1 MFGRKTRHQ
10 RTQAPAIKAAPAA
23 KRAPATKFAAAAAR
37 RPGLRGW
44 RGRGQGE
51 AVYVTAADEWRGT
64 SVQVCGLWPFVG
76 GSGTPILGVP
86 IGVHTDTGAPFGADP
101 ISWFMHGMINNPSMF
116 VLGLPHYG
124 KSTLVRHIVLGL
136 AGRSINPLIL
146 GDLKPDYVDLIEAL
160 GGQVISL
167 GPGRGHLNVL
177 DPGEATGAAARL
189 LASAEEHR
197 ANADRALNDPDGD
210 QAAAAQSLAAAV
222 KAEKLAEQLMADS
235 HNRRL
240 NMITALITIVRNA
253 KPSAHEE
260 SLIDRALHILDERL
274 DRVPLIGDLI
284 EVIKDAPDELR
295 AIALDR
301 GDMSRYLDATDQLRQ
316 SLYSLNGSGRFADMF
331 SQPTDQPMDLT
342 KPVVFDLSGIS
353 DTQRDIQAACLLA
366 CWSTGFATVQVAHT
380 LADAGLE
387 PRRNY
392 FVVMDELW
400 RALRSGEGMV
410 DRVDSLTRLN
420 RTEGV
425 GQAMITHT
433 MSDLEALPT
442 EAERMKARGFV
453 ERSGMVVCGALPGA
467 EMEKLSKAVTLSR
480 AEQARLI
487 SWADPGSWT
496 DVGGSRKRVRP
507 GLGKFL
513 FKVGGRPGIPVALK
527 LTSVEERLHDTNK
540 RWTLNR
546 GNGEGES

>member
-1 MFGRKTRHQ
+1 MFASLINYTNKHKHTPAGTR
-10 RTQAPAIKAAPAA
+10 TLPAA
-23 KRAPATKFAAAAAR
+23 VVR

-76 GSGTPILGVP
+76 GSGTPIVGVP
-86 IGVHTDTGAPFGADP
+86 IGVHTDTGAPFGGDP

-136 AGRSINPLIL
+136 SGRGINPLIL
-146 GDLKPDYVDLIEAL
+146 GDLKPDYVDLIRAL

-197 ANADRALNDPDGD
+197 AKANLATD
-210 QAAAAQSLAAAV
+210 QEAAARLLAAAV

-260 SLIDRALHILDERL
+260 SLVDRALHILDEHL

-316 SLYSLNGSGRFADMF
+316 SLYSLDGSGRFSDMF
-331 SQPTDQPMDLT
+331 SKPTDQPMDLT

-353 DTQRDIQAACLLA
+353 DTQRDIQAASLLA

-442 EAERMKARGFV
+442 ESERMKARGFV
-453 ERSGMVVCGALPGA
+453 ERSGMVVCGALPSG
-467 EMEKLSKAVTLSR
+467 EMEKLNKAVTLSR
-480 AEQARLI
+480 AEQSRLI

-513 FKVGGRPGIPVALK
+513 FKVGGRPGVPVALK
-527 LTSVEERLHDTNK
+527 LTSVEESLHDTNK
-540 RWTLNR
+540 RWHD
-546 GNGEGES
+546 EGES

>member
-1 MFGRKTRHQ
+1 MFGSKTKHQ
-10 RTQAPAIKAAPAA
+10 RTSAPSTKLAPAV
-23 KRAPATKFAAAAAR
+23 AR

-86 IGVHTDTGAPFGADP
+86 IGIHTDTGAPFGADP

-177 DPGEATGAAARL
+177 DPGEATGAAVRL

-197 ANADRALNDPDGD
+197 AAADRAAD
-210 QAAAAQSLAAAV
+210 QAAAAELHAAAV

-316 SLYSLNGSGRFADMF
+316 SLYSLNGSGRFSDMF

-433 MSDLEALPT
+433 MSDLEALST
-442 EAERMKARGFV
+442 ESERMKARGFV

-467 EMEKLSKAVTLSR
+467 EMEKLNKAVTLSR

-513 FKVGGRPGIPVALK
+513 FKVGGRPGVPVALK
-527 LTSVEERLHDTNK
+527 LTSVEKNLHDTNK
-540 RWTLNR
+540 RWTIS
-546 GNGEGES
+546 GEGEN

>member
-1 MFGRKTRHQ
+1 MFGSRVKHQ
-10 RTQAPAIKAAPAA
+10 RTSSGPTKL
-23 KRAPATKFAAAAAR
+23 ATAVTR

-86 IGVHTDTGAPFGADP
+86 IGVHTDTGAPFGGDP

-136 AGRSINPLIL
+136 AGRGINPLIL
-146 GDLKPDYVDLIEAL
+146 GDLKPDYVDLIRAMP
-160 GGQVISL
+160 GQVISV

-177 DPGEATGAAARL
+177 DPGEATAAAVRLLAAAEERRAAAGRAADEETAARL
-189 LASAEEHR
+189 
-197 ANADRALNDPDGD
+197 
-210 QAAAAQSLAAAV
+210 LAAAV

-260 SLIDRALHILDERL
+260 SLIDRALHIVDERL

-316 SLYSLNGSGRFADMF
+316 SLYSLDGSGRFGDMF
-331 SQPTDQPMDLT
+331 SKPTDEPMDLT

-353 DTQRDIQAACLLA
+353 DTQRDIQAAALLA

-442 EAERMKARGFV
+442 ESERMKARGFV
-453 ERSGMVVCGALPGA
+453 ERSGMVVCGALPGG
-467 EMEKLSKAVTLSR
+467 EMEKLNKAVTLSR

-527 LTSVEERLHDTNK
+527 LTSVEESLHDTNK
-540 RWTLNR
+540 RWHA
-546 GNGEGES
+546 EGEAI

>member
-1 MFGRKTRHQ
+1 MFRRSMTKQQ
-10 RTQAPAIKAAPAA
+10 RTASRPAKVPALA
-23 KRAPATKFAAAAAR
+23 VAR

-44 RGRGQGE
+44 RGAGQGE

-76 GSGTPILGVP
+76 GSGTPIVGVP
-86 IGVHTDTGAPFGADP
+86 IGVHTDTGAPFGGDP

-136 AGRSINPLIL
+136 AGRGINPLIL
-146 GDLKPDYVDLIEAL
+146 GDLKPDYVDLIRAM

-189 LASAEEHR
+189 IASAEQHR
-197 ANADRALNDPDGD
+197 ADADRAAE
-210 QAAAAQSLAAAV
+210 QQSGGQETARLLAAAV

-240 NMITALITIVRNA
+240 NMMTALITIVRNA

-260 SLIDRALHILDERL
+260 SLIDRALHIVDERL

-301 GDMSRYLDATDQLRQ
+301 GDMGRYLDATDQLRQ
-316 SLYSLNGSGRFADMF
+316 SLYSLDGSGRFSDMF
-331 SQPTDQPMDLT
+331 SKPTDQPMDLA

-353 DTQRDIQAACLLA
+353 DTQRDIQAASLLA

-442 EAERMKARGFV
+442 ESERMKARGFV

-467 EMEKLSKAVTLSR
+467 EMDKLDKAVALSR

-513 FKVGGRPGIPVALK
+513 FKVGGRPGVPVALK
-527 LTSVEERLHDTNK
+527 LTSVEESLHDTNK
-540 RWTLNR
+540 RWHAKV
-546 GNGEGES
+546 EKFA

>member
-1 MFGRKTRHQ
+1 MFGSRNKHQ
-10 RTQAPAIKAAPAA
+10 DTAPSTKLAPAV
-23 KRAPATKFAAAAAR
+23 AR

-136 AGRSINPLIL
+136 AGRNINPLIL

-177 DPGEATGAAARL
+177 DPGEATGAAVRL
-189 LASAEEHR
+189 LAVAEEHR
-197 ANADRALNDPDGD
+197 AAADRALNDPEAG
-210 QAAAAQSLAAAV
+210 QAAAPELQAAAV

-260 SLIDRALHILDERL
+260 SLIDRALHILDDRL

-316 SLYSLNGSGRFADMF
+316 SLYSLDGSGRFSDMF
-331 SQPTDQPMDLT
+331 SKPTDQPMDLT

-442 EAERMKARGFV
+442 ESERMKARGFV
-453 ERSGMVVCGALPGA
+453 ERSGMVVAGALPGA
-467 EMEKLSKAVTLSR
+467 EMEKLNKAVTLSR

-513 FKVGGRPGIPVALK
+513 FKVGGRPGVPVALK

-540 RWTLNR
+540 RWSINR
-546 GNGEGES
+546 DGEGEN

>member
-1 MFGRKTRHQ
+1 MFGSKTQHKRTSTKTR
-10 RTQAPAIKAAPAA
+10 TLPVAVV
-23 KRAPATKFAAAAAR
+23 R

-51 AVYVTAADEWRGT
+51 AAYVTAADEWRGT
-64 SVQVCGLWPFVG
+64 SVQVCGMWPFVG

-86 IGVHTDTGAPFGADP
+86 IGVHTDTGAPFGGDP

-124 KSTLVRHIVLGL
+124 KSTLVRHMVLGL
-136 AGRSINPLIL
+136 AGRGINPLIL
-146 GDLKPDYVDLIEAL
+146 GDLKPDYVDLIKAM

-177 DPGEATGAAARL
+177 DPGEATGAAVRL
-189 LASAEEHR
+189 LTAAEENR
-197 ANADRALNDPDGD
+197 AKANRAADENEKKRLIG
-210 QAAAAQSLAAAV
+210 AAV
-222 KAEKLAEQLMADS
+222 KAEKLAEELMADA

-240 NMITALITIVRNA
+240 NMVTALITIVRNQ

-260 SLIDRALHILDERL
+260 SMIDRALHILDERL

-284 EVIKDAPDELR
+284 EVIKAAPDELR
-295 AIALDR
+295 DIALDR
-301 GDMSRYLDATDQLRQ
+301 GDMERYLDATDQLRT
-316 SLYSLNGSGRFADMF
+316 SLYSLNGSGRFGDMF
-331 SQPTDQPMDLT
+331 SQPTDQPMNLG

-353 DTQRDIQAACLLA
+353 DTQRDIQAASLLA
-366 CWSTGFATVQVAHT
+366 CWSTGFATVQVAHA

-442 EAERMKARGFV
+442 ESERMKARGFV
-453 ERSGMVVCGALPGA
+453 ERSGMVVCGALPGG
-467 EMEKLSKAVTLSR
+467 EMEKLNKAVTLSR

-527 LTSVEERLHDTNK
+527 LTSVEKSLHDTNK
-540 RWTLNR
+540 RWHD
-546 GNGEGES
+546 EGEE

>member
-1 MFGRKTRHQ
+1 VIFNNGTRRQ
-10 RTQAPAIKAAPAA
+10 QKAGS
-23 KRAPATKFAAAAAR
+23 TGGAAAGPR

-44 RGRGQGE
+44 RGPGQGE

-189 LASAEEHR
+189 HAAATMHR
-197 ANADRALNDPDGD
+197 AEAEKAPDRDTAIRLLGR
-210 QAAAAQSLAAAV
+210 AGEAERLAAQ
-222 KAEKLAEQLMADS
+222 LMGDA

-240 NMITALITIVRNA
+240 NMLTALITIVRNA

-260 SLIDRALHILDERL
+260 SLIDRALHLLDGRPAHQGT
-274 DRVPLIGDLI
+274 DGARAGRAPLIGDLI
-284 EVIKDAPDELR
+284 EVIKAAPPELR
-295 AIALDR
+295 DIALDR
-301 GDMSRYLDATDQLRQ
+301 GDMGRYLDATDALRQ
-316 SLYSLNGSGRFADMF
+316 SLYSLDGSGRFGDMF
-331 SQPTDQPMDLT
+331 SKPTDAPMDLA

-353 DTQRDIQAACLLA
+353 DTQRDIQAAALLA
-366 CWSTGFATVQVAHT
+366 CWSTGFATVQAAHA

-453 ERSGMVVCGALPGA
+453 ERSGMVVAGALPSG
-467 EMEKLSKAVTLSR
+467 EMEKLGRAVALSR
-480 AEQARLI
+480 AEQARLT

-496 DVGGSRKRVRP
+496 DVGGNRRRVRP

-527 LTSVEERLHDTNK
+527 LTSVEESLHDTNK
-540 RWTLNR
+540 RWHDH
-546 GNGEGES
+546 GEGI

>member
-1 MFGRKTRHQ
+1 MFGSKTRHQ
-10 RTQAPAIKAAPAA
+10 RTPTPAA
-23 KRAPATKFAAAAAR
+23 KPAVSR

-136 AGRSINPLIL
+136 AGRGINPLIL

-189 LASAEEHR
+189 LTAAKEHR
-197 ANADRALNDPDGD
+197 AAADRATD
-210 QAAAAQSLAAAV
+210 QAAAAELHAAAV

-295 AIALDR
+295 SIALDR

-316 SLYSLNGSGRFADMF
+316 SLYSLNGSGRFSDMF
-331 SQPTDQPMDLT
+331 SQPTDQPMNLT

-442 EAERMKARGFV
+442 ESERMKARGFV

-467 EMEKLSKAVTLSR
+467 EMEKLNKAVTLSR

-496 DVGGSRKRVRP
+496 DTGGSRKRVRP

-527 LTSVEERLHDTNK
+527 LTSVEKRLHDTNK
-540 RWTLNR
+540 RWTIGN
-546 GNGEGES
+546 NGEGQN

>member
-1 MFGRKTRHQ
+1 MFGSKTKHQ
-10 RTQAPAIKAAPAA
+10 RTPASATKLAPAV
-23 KRAPATKFAAAAAR
+23 AR

-86 IGVHTDTGAPFGADP
+86 IGVHTDTGAPFSADP

-136 AGRSINPLIL
+136 AGRNINPLIL

-177 DPGEATGAAARL
+177 DPGEATGAAVRL
-189 LASAEEHR
+189 LAVAEEHR
-197 ANADRALNDPDGD
+197 AAADRALNDPEAG
-210 QAAAAQSLAAAV
+210 QAAAPELQAAAV

-260 SLIDRALHILDERL
+260 SLIDRALHILDDRL

-316 SLYSLNGSGRFADMF
+316 SLYSLDGSGRFSDMF
-331 SQPTDQPMDLT
+331 SKPTDQPMDLT

-442 EAERMKARGFV
+442 ESERMKARGFV
-453 ERSGMVVCGALPGA
+453 ERSGMVVAGALPGA
-467 EMEKLSKAVTLSR
+467 EMEKLNKAVTLSR

-513 FKVGGRPGIPVALK
+513 FKVGGRPGVPVALK

-540 RWTLNR
+540 RWSINR
-546 GNGEGES
+546 DGEGEN

>member
-1 MFGRKTRHQ
+1 MFGSKTKHK
-10 RTQAPAIKAAPAA
+10 RTPAGTRTLLAAVV
-23 KRAPATKFAAAAAR
+23 R

-76 GSGTPILGVP
+76 GSGTPIVGVP
-86 IGVHTDTGAPFGADP
+86 IGVHTDTGAPFGGDP

-136 AGRSINPLIL
+136 SGRGINPLIL
-146 GDLKPDYVDLIEAL
+146 GDLKPDYVDLIRAL

-189 LASAEEHR
+189 LASAAEHR
-197 ANADRALNDPDGD
+197 AKANRATD
-210 QAAAAQSLAAAV
+210 QEAAAQLLAAAV

-316 SLYSLNGSGRFADMF
+316 SLYSLDGSGRFSDMF
-331 SQPTDQPMDLT
+331 SRPTDQPMDLT

-353 DTQRDIQAACLLA
+353 DTQRDIQAASLLA

-387 PRRNY
+387 PRRHY

-442 EAERMKARGFV
+442 ESERMKARGFV
-453 ERSGMVVCGALPGA
+453 ERSGMVVCGALPSG
-467 EMEKLSKAVTLSR
+467 EMEKLNKAVTLSR

-513 FKVGGRPGIPVALK
+513 FKVGGRPGVPVALK
-527 LTSVEERLHDTNK
+527 LTSVEESLHDTNK
-540 RWTLNR
+540 RWHH
-546 GNGEGES
+546 EGEN

>member
-1 MFGRKTRHQ
+1 MFGNKTKHK
-10 RTQAPAIKAAPAA
+10 RTPAGTRTLPAA
-23 KRAPATKFAAAAAR
+23 VVR

-76 GSGTPILGVP
+76 GSGTPIVGVP
-86 IGVHTDTGAPFGADP
+86 IGVHTDTGAPFGGDP

-136 AGRSINPLIL
+136 AGRGINPLIL
-146 GDLKPDYVDLIEAL
+146 GDLKPDYVDLIRAL
-160 GGQVISL
+160 GGQIISL

-177 DPGEATGAAARL
+177 DPGEATGAAVRL

-197 ANADRALNDPDGD
+197 ARANLATD
-210 QAAAAQSLAAAV
+210 QEAAGQLLAAAV

-316 SLYSLNGSGRFADMF
+316 SLYSLNGSGRFSDMF
-331 SQPTDQPMDLT
+331 SQPTDQPMDLS

-353 DTQRDIQAACLLA
+353 DTQRDIQAASLLA

-442 EAERMKARGFV
+442 ESERMKARGFV
-453 ERSGMVVCGALPGA
+453 ERSGMVVCGALPGG
-467 EMEKLSKAVTLSR
+467 EMEKLNKAVTLSR

-513 FKVGGRPGIPVALK
+513 FKVGGRPGVPVALK
-527 LTSVEERLHDTNK
+527 LTSVEESLHDTNK
-540 RWTLNR
+540 RWHD
-546 GNGEGES
+546 EGEN

>member
-1 MFGRKTRHQ
+1 MFGSKTKDK
-10 RTQAPAIKAAPAA
+10 RTPSGTETPARPSTLAPGV
-23 KRAPATKFAAAAAR
+23 AR

-51 AVYVTAADEWRGT
+51 AVFVTAADEWRGT

-86 IGVHTDTGAPFGADP
+86 IGVHTDTGAPFGGDP

-136 AGRSINPLIL
+136 AGRGINPLIL
-146 GDLKPDYVDLIEAL
+146 GDLKPDYVDLIDAL

-177 DPGEATGAAARL
+177 DPGEATGAAVRL
-189 LASAEEHR
+189 LALAEEHR
-197 ANADRALNDPDGD
+197 ANAHRTSDPDK
-210 QAAAAQSLAAAV
+210 ASELLAAAV

-240 NMITALITIVRNA
+240 NMVTALITIVRNA

-284 EVIKDAPDELR
+284 EVIKDAPEELR

-316 SLYSLNGSGRFADMF
+316 SLYSLDGSGRFGDMF
-331 SQPTDQPMDLT
+331 SRPTDQPIDLT

-366 CWSTGFATVQVAHT
+366 CWSAGFATVQVAHT

-442 EAERMKARGFV
+442 ESERMKARGFV

-467 EMEKLSKAVTLSR
+467 EMEKLNKAVTLSR

-513 FKVGGRPGIPVALK
+513 FKVGGRPGVPVALK
-527 LTSVEERLHDTNK
+527 LTSVEESLHDTNK
-540 RWTLNR
+540 RWHTNS
-546 GNGEGES
+546 GTGGQN

>member
-1 MFGRKTRHQ
+1 MFGSKTKHSRPDSKTR
-10 RTQAPAIKAAPAA
+10 TLPAA
-23 KRAPATKFAAAAAR
+23 VVR

-51 AVYVTAADEWRGT
+51 ASYVTAADEWRGT
-64 SVQVCGLWPFVG
+64 SVQVCGMWPFVA

-86 IGVHTDTGAPFGADP
+86 IGVQTDTGAPFGGDP

-124 KSTLVRHIVLGL
+124 KSTLVRHMVLGL
-136 AGRSINPLIL
+136 AGRGINPLIL
-146 GDLKPDYVDLIEAL
+146 GDLKPDYVDLIKAM

-177 DPGEATGAAARL
+177 DPGEATDAALRL
-189 LASAEEHR
+189 LAAAEGHR
-197 ANADRALNDPDGD
+197 AKATLEADEAEKTRL
-210 QAAAAQSLAAAV
+210 LAAAV
-222 KAEKLAEQLMADS
+222 KAARLADELTADA

-240 NMITALITIVRNA
+240 NMITALITIVRTQ

-260 SLIDRALHILDERL
+260 SMLDRILHIVDERL
-274 DRVPLIGDLI
+274 DRVALIGDLI
-284 EVIKDAPDELR
+284 EVIKEAPPELR
-295 AIALDR
+295 DIALDR

-316 SLYSLNGSGRFADMF
+316 SLYSLDGTGRFGDMF
-331 SQPTDQPMDLT
+331 SRPTDQPMSLG

-353 DTQRDIQAACLLA
+353 DTQRDIQAASLLA
-366 CWSTGFATVQVAHT
+366 CWSTGFATVQVAHA

-442 EAERMKARGFV
+442 ESERMKARGFV
-453 ERSGMVVCGALPGA
+453 ERSGMVVCGALPGG
-467 EMEKLSKAVTLSR
+467 EMEKLNKAVTLSR

-527 LTSVEERLHDTNK
+527 LTSVEKSLHDTNK
-540 RWTLNR
+540 RWHD
-546 GNGEGES
+546 EGEE

>member
-1 MFGRKTRHQ
+1 MFGSKTKHK
-10 RTQAPAIKAAPAA
+10 RTTDGTRTLPAA
-23 KRAPATKFAAAAAR
+23 VVR
-37 RPGLRGW
+37 RPGMRGW
-44 RGRGQGE
+44 RGSGQGE
-51 AVYVTAADEWRGT
+51 AAYVTAADEWRGT

-76 GSGTPILGVP
+76 GSGTPLLGVP
-86 IGVHTDTGAPFGADP
+86 IGVHTDTGAPFGGDP

-124 KSTLVRHIVLGL
+124 KSTLVRHMVLGL
-136 AGRSINPLIL
+136 AGRGITPLIL
-146 GDLKPDYVDLIEAL
+146 GDLKPDYVDLVNAT

-189 LASAEEHR
+189 LTAAEENR
-197 ANADRALNDPDGD
+197 ADAGRTTDENEKKRLLG
-210 QAAAAQSLAAAV
+210 AATKAA
-222 KAEKLAEQLMADS
+222 KLAEELMADA

-240 NMITALITIVRNA
+240 NMVTALITIVRSQ

-260 SLIDRALHILDERL
+260 SMIDRALHILDERL

-284 EVIKDAPDELR
+284 QVIKDAPAELR
-295 AIALDR
+295 DIALDR
-301 GDMSRYLDATDQLRQ
+301 GDMERYLDATDQLRT
-316 SLYSLNGSGRFADMF
+316 SLYSLNGSGRFGDMF
-331 SQPTDQPMDLT
+331 SQPTDQPMNLG
-342 KPVVFDLSGIS
+342 KPVVFDLSAIP
-353 DTQRDIQAACLLA
+353 DTQRDIQAASLLA
-366 CWSTGFATVQVAHT
+366 CWSTGFATVQVAHA

-387 PRRNY
+387 PSRNY

-442 EAERMKARGFV
+442 EPERMKARGFV
-453 ERSGMVVCGALPGA
+453 ERSGMVVCGALPSG
-467 EMEKLSKAVTLSR
+467 EMKKLNKAVTLSR
-480 AEQARLI
+480 AEQSRLT

-527 LTSVEERLHDTNK
+527 LTNVEKPLHDTNK
-540 RWTLNR
+540 RWHD
-546 GNGEGES
+546 EGEE

>member
-1 MFGRKTRHQ
+1 MFANLIKHK
-10 RTQAPAIKAAPAA
+10 RTPASTPTLPAA
-23 KRAPATKFAAAAAR
+23 VVR

-76 GSGTPILGVP
+76 GSGTPIVGVP
-86 IGVHTDTGAPFGADP
+86 IGVHTDTGAPFGGDP

-136 AGRSINPLIL
+136 AGRGINPLIL
-146 GDLKPDYVDLIEAL
+146 GDLKPDYVDLIQAL

-177 DPGEATGAAARL
+177 DPGEATGAAVRL

-197 ANADRALNDPDGD
+197 AKANRTGTNQNVD
-210 QAAAAQSLAAAV
+210 QEAASQLLATAT

-316 SLYSLNGSGRFADMF
+316 SLYSLDGSGRFSDMF
-331 SQPTDQPMDLT
+331 SKPTDQPMDLT

-353 DTQRDIQAACLLA
+353 DTQRDIQAASLLA

-442 EAERMKARGFV
+442 ESERMKARGFV
-453 ERSGMVVCGALPGA
+453 ERSGMVVCGALPSG
-467 EMEKLSKAVTLSR
+467 EMEKLNKAVTLSR

-513 FKVGGRPGIPVALK
+513 FKVGGRPGVPVALK
-527 LTSVEERLHDTNK
+527 LTSVEESLHDTNK
-540 RWTLNR
+540 RWHD
-546 GNGEGES
+546 EGES

>member
-1 MFGRKTRHQ
+1 MFRSKTKDR
-10 RTQAPAIKAAPAA
+10 RKAAGTRILPLLV
-23 KRAPATKFAAAAAR
+23 R

-44 RGRGQGE
+44 RGPGQGE

-76 GSGTPILGVP
+76 GSGTPIVGVP
-86 IGVHTDTGAPFGADP
+86 IGVHTDTGAPFGGDP

-136 AGRSINPLIL
+136 AGRGINPLIL
-146 GDLKPDYVDLIEAL
+146 GDLKPDYVDLIRAL

-177 DPGEATGAAARL
+177 DPGEATGAAASLHAAAQGHRADAERAAEQQTGGQESAARL
-189 LASAEEHR
+189 LAE
-197 ANADRALNDPDGD
+197 
-210 QAAAAQSLAAAV
+210 AV

-240 NMITALITIVRNA
+240 NMVTALITIVRNA

-260 SLIDRALHILDERL
+260 SLIDRALHIVDERL

-284 EVIKDAPDELR
+284 EVIKGAPDELR

-301 GDMSRYLDATDQLRQ
+301 GDMGRYLDATDQLRQ
-316 SLYSLNGSGRFADMF
+316 SLYSLDGSGRFGDMF
-331 SQPTDQPMDLT
+331 SRPTDQPMDLA

-442 EAERMKARGFV
+442 ESERMKARGFV
-453 ERSGMVVCGALPGA
+453 ERSGMVVAGALPGA
-467 EMEKLSKAVTLSR
+467 EMEKLNKAVTLSR

-513 FKVGGRPGIPVALK
+513 FKVGGRPGVPVALK
-527 LTSVEERLHDTNK
+527 LTSVEESLHDTNK
-540 RWTLNR
+540 RWHV
-546 GNGEGES
+546 EGGSL

>member
-1 MFGRKTRHQ
+1 MFGSRTEYKRTSPGTTR
-10 RTQAPAIKAAPAA
+10 AAVAV
-23 KRAPATKFAAAAAR
+23 AR

-44 RGRGQGE
+44 RGAGQGE

-64 SVQVCGLWPFVG
+64 SVQVCGLWPFVA
-76 GSGTPILGVP
+76 GSGTPIVGVP
-86 IGVHTDTGAPFGADP
+86 IGVHTDTGAPFGGDP

-136 AGRSINPLIL
+136 AGRGINPLIL
-146 GDLKPDYVDLIEAL
+146 GDLKPDYVDLIRAM

-189 LASAEEHR
+189 RATAEEHR
-197 ANADRALNDPDGD
+197 ADADRSSDPETSAWLL
-210 QAAAAQSLAAAV
+210 AAAA

-240 NMITALITIVRNA
+240 NMMTALITIVRNA

-260 SLIDRALHILDERL
+260 SLIDRALHIVDERL

-301 GDMSRYLDATDQLRQ
+301 GDMGRYLDATDQLRQ
-316 SLYSLNGSGRFADMF
+316 SLHSLDGSGRFGDMF
-331 SQPTDQPMDLT
+331 SKPTDQPMDLT

-353 DTQRDIQAACLLA
+353 DTQRDIQAASLLA

-442 EAERMKARGFV
+442 ESERMKARGFV
-453 ERSGMVVCGALPGA
+453 ERSGMVVCGALPRA
-467 EMEKLSKAVTLSR
+467 EMEKLNKAVTLSR

-496 DVGGSRKRVRP
+496 DVGGNRKRVRP

-513 FKVGGRPGIPVALK
+513 FKVGGRPGVPVALK
-527 LTSVEERLHDTNK
+527 LTSVEESLHDTNK
-540 RWTLNR
+540 RWHADGGSL
-546 GNGEGES
+546 

>member
-1 MFGRKTRHQ
+1 MFGSKTKHQ
-10 RTQAPAIKAAPAA
+10 RAKAPTSKLAPAVS
-23 KRAPATKFAAAAAR
+23 R
-37 RPGLRGW
+37 RPGMRGW

-189 LASAEEHR
+189 LAAAEEHR
-197 ANADRALNDPDGD
+197 ATANRTLNDPDAGQD
-210 QAAAAQSLAAAV
+210 AATQSRVAESMAAAV
-222 KAEKLAEQLMADS
+222 TAEKLAEQLMADS

-316 SLYSLNGSGRFADMF
+316 SLYSLNGSGRFSDMF

-442 EAERMKARGFV
+442 ESERMKARGFV

-467 EMEKLSKAVTLSR
+467 EMEKLNKAVTLSR

-540 RWTLNR
+540 RWTI
-546 GNGEGES
+546 GTNGEGQN

>member
-1 MFGRKTRHQ
+1 MFGSKTKHQ
-10 RTQAPAIKAAPAA
+10 RTQAPASKL
-23 KRAPATKFAAAAAR
+23 AAAVAR

-101 ISWFMHGMINNPSMF
+101 ISWFMHGMINNPSIF

-177 DPGEATGAAARL
+177 DPGEATGAAVRL

-197 ANADRALNDPDGD
+197 ANANRTLNDPNGD
-210 QAAAAQSLAAAV
+210 QSAAAPLFAAAA

-316 SLYSLNGSGRFADMF
+316 SLYSLDGSGRFSDMF

-442 EAERMKARGFV
+442 ESERMKARGFV

-467 EMEKLSKAVTLSR
+467 EMEKLNKAVTLSR

-527 LTSVEERLHDTNK
+527 LTSVEEKLHDTNK
-540 RWTLNR
+540 RWTINS
-546 GNGEGES
+546 EKFA

>member
-1 MFGRKTRHQ
+1 MFGRAKQLRKSPETR
-10 RTQAPAIKAAPAA
+10 TAPP
-23 KRAPATKFAAAAAR
+23 AAR

-44 RGRGQGE
+44 PGRGRGE

-86 IGVHTDTGAPFGADP
+86 IGVHTDTGAPFGGDP

-136 AGRSINPLIL
+136 AGRGINPLIL
-146 GDLKPDYVDLIEAL
+146 GDLKPDYVDLIRAM

-177 DPGEATGAAARL
+177 DPGEATGAAVRL
-189 LASAEEHR
+189 LASAEELR
-197 ANADRALNDPDGD
+197 ASANRSTDDTESAK
-210 QAAAAQSLAAAV
+210 LAKAAV
-222 KAEKLAEQLMADS
+222 KAGKLAEQLIADS

-240 NMITALITIVRNA
+240 NMITALITIVRSA
-253 KPSAHEE
+253 KPTAHEE
-260 SLIDRALHILDERL
+260 SLLDRALHILDERL
-274 DRVPLIGDLI
+274 DRAPLIGDLI
-284 EVIKDAPDELR
+284 NVIKAAPDELR

-316 SLYSLNGSGRFADMF
+316 SLYALDGSGRFGDMF
-331 SQPTDQPMDLT
+331 SKPTDEPMDLA

-353 DTQRDIQAACLLA
+353 DTQRDIQAASLLA
-366 CWSTGFATVQVAHT
+366 CWSTGFATVQVAHA
-380 LADAGLE
+380 LADAGLK

-442 EAERMKARGFV
+442 ESERMKARGFV
-453 ERSGMVVCGALPGA
+453 ERSGMVVCGALPGG
-467 EMEKLSKAVTLSR
+467 EMEKLNKAVTLSR

-513 FKVGGRPGIPVALK
+513 FKVGGRPGVPVALK
-527 LTSVEERLHDTNK
+527 LTSVEESLHDTNK
-540 RWTLNR
+540 RWHDKSEKF
-546 GNGEGES
+546 G

>member
-1 MFGRKTRHQ
+1 MFGSHTKHQ
-10 RTQAPAIKAAPAA
+10 RTTSPS
-23 KRAPATKFAAAAAR
+23 TKLAAAVAR

-64 SVQVCGLWPFVG
+64 SVQVCGMWPFVG

-136 AGRSINPLIL
+136 AGRGINPLIL

-177 DPGEATGAAARL
+177 DPGEATGAAGRL

-197 ANADRALNDPDGD
+197 AHANRVNDPDGD
-210 QAAAAQSLAAAV
+210 QDASAALLAAAA
-222 KAEKLAEQLMADS
+222 KATRLAEQLMADS

-301 GDMSRYLDATDQLRQ
+301 GDMSRYLDATDQLSQ
-316 SLYSLNGSGRFADMF
+316 SLYSLDGSGRFSDMF
-331 SQPTDQPMDLT
+331 SRPTDQPMDLT

-442 EAERMKARGFV
+442 ESERMKARGFV

-467 EMEKLSKAVTLSR
+467 EMEKLNKAVTLSR
-480 AEQARLI
+480 AEQSRLI

-513 FKVGGRPGIPVALK
+513 FKVGGRPGVPVALK

-540 RWTLNR
+540 RWRISANPVEE
-546 GNGEGES
+546 N

>member
-1 MFGRKTRHQ
+1 MFGSKTKHQ
-10 RTQAPAIKAAPAA
+10 RTQAPATKLAPAV
-23 KRAPATKFAAAAAR
+23 AR

-51 AVYVTAADEWRGT
+51 AIYVTAADEWRGT

-86 IGVHTDTGAPFGADP
+86 IGVHTDTGAPFSADP

-177 DPGEATGAAARL
+177 DPGEATGAAVRL

-197 ANADRALNDPDGD
+197 AKANRTLNDPDGD
-210 QAAAAQSLAAAV
+210 RAAAAQLLAAAV

-316 SLYSLNGSGRFADMF
+316 SLYSLDGSGRFSDMF

-442 EAERMKARGFV
+442 ESERMKARGFV

-467 EMEKLSKAVTLSR
+467 EMEKLNKAVTLSR

-527 LTSVEERLHDTNK
+527 LTSVEKSLHDTNK
-540 RWTLNR
+540 RWTKIR
-546 GNGEGES
+546 SAEGEN

>member
-1 MFGRKTRHQ
+1 
-10 RTQAPAIKAAPAA
+10 
-23 KRAPATKFAAAAAR
+23 
-37 RPGLRGW
+37 
-44 RGRGQGE
+44 
-51 AVYVTAADEWRGT
+51 
-64 SVQVCGLWPFVG
+64 
-76 GSGTPILGVP
+76 
-86 IGVHTDTGAPFGADP
+86 
-101 ISWFMHGMINNPSMF
+101 MHGMINNPSMF

-136 AGRSINPLIL
+136 SGRGINPLIL
-146 GDLKPDYVDLIEAL
+146 GDLKPDYVDLIRAL

-177 DPGEATGAAARL
+177 DPGEATGAAVRL
-189 LASAEEHR
+189 LASAEDHR
-197 ANADRALNDPDGD
+197 AKANRTTDGD
-210 QAAAAQSLAAAV
+210 ATAQLLAAAA
-222 KAEKLAEQLMADS
+222 KAEKLAEQLTADS

-316 SLYSLNGSGRFADMF
+316 SLYSLDGSGRFSDMF
-331 SQPTDQPMDLT
+331 SKPTDQPMDLT

-353 DTQRDIQAACLLA
+353 DTQRDIQAASLLA

-387 PRRNY
+387 SRRNY

-442 EAERMKARGFV
+442 ESERMKARGFV
-453 ERSGMVVCGALPGA
+453 ERSGMVVCGALPSG
-467 EMEKLSKAVTLSR
+467 EMEKLNKAVTLSR
-480 AEQARLI
+480 AEQSRLI

-513 FKVGGRPGIPVALK
+513 FKVGGRPGVPVALK
-527 LTSVEERLHDTNK
+527 LTSVEESLHDTNK
-540 RWTLNR
+540 RWHD
-546 GNGEGES
+546 EGDN

>member
-1 MFGRKTRHQ
+1 MFGSKIKHKRTPAGTR
-10 RTQAPAIKAAPAA
+10 TLPAA
-23 KRAPATKFAAAAAR
+23 VVR

-51 AVYVTAADEWRGT
+51 AVFVTAADEWRGT

-86 IGVHTDTGAPFGADP
+86 IGVHTDTGAPFGGDP

-136 AGRSINPLIL
+136 AGRGINPLIL
-146 GDLKPDYVDLIEAL
+146 GDLKPDYVDLIRAL

-177 DPGEATGAAARL
+177 DPGEATGAAVRL

-197 ANADRALNDPDGD
+197 AKANRTTD
-210 QAAAAQSLAAAV
+210 QETTSQLLAAAAKS
-222 KAEKLAEQLMADS
+222 EKLAEQLMADS

-316 SLYSLNGSGRFADMF
+316 SLYSLDGSGRFSDMF
-331 SQPTDQPMDLT
+331 SKPTDQPMDLT

-442 EAERMKARGFV
+442 ESERMKARGFV
-453 ERSGMVVCGALPGA
+453 ERSGMVVCGALPSG
-467 EMEKLSKAVTLSR
+467 EMEKLNKAVTLSR

-513 FKVGGRPGIPVALK
+513 FKVGGRPGVPVALK
-527 LTSVEERLHDTNK
+527 LTSVEESLHDTNK
-540 RWTLNR
+540 RWHD
-546 GNGEGES
+546 EGEN